1 MRISA
6 AMFLRRGQSD
16 TPKSALKSNLRVRHN
31 GTPGLGLGGGGS
43 SVPRFFRYNSE
54 DHVRTAAGIRLAKDI
69 CYQSVVGFVRQ
80 CSVQDLNELQ
90 EALALPIT
98 WSMVSHRTWG
108 NVTKAMMTQMSSPHL
123 FSAPSGSPANF
134 EAIVKI
140 DGFSCYLVH
149 EPSTVAGK
157 SGVDRGSSG
166 GGGSAD
172 REIDG
177 KTSEVRLGASTLIC
191 LSKVREDSEDG
202 DPQPEPSHAGKGAKG
217 SSNGGASAKSRPLVR
232 DLVCQLASGKWQVNV
247 FMMMMIIILYDD
259 DDDYIK

>member
-1 MRISA
+1 
-6 AMFLRRGQSD
+6 MFLRRGQSD
-16 TPKSALKSNLRVRHN
+16 KPKSALKSNQRVRHN
-31 GTPGLGLGGGGS
+31 NTPGLGLGGGGS

-69 CYQSVVGFVRQ
+69 CYQSVVGFVRH

-140 DGFSCYLVH
+140 DGISCYLVH
-149 EPSTVAGK
+149 DPSSTAAGK

-177 KTSEVRLGASTLIC
+177 KTSEVCLGASTLIC
-191 LSKVREDSEDG
+191 LSKVRENSEDG
-202 DPQPEPSHAGKGAKG
+202 EAEPEPSHAGKGVKG
-217 SSNGGASAKSRPLVR
+217 SGNGGASAKSRPLVR

-247 FMMMMIIILYDD
+247 YMMMMMIILNT
-259 DDDYIK
+259 YIFTYHNK